1 MENYIY
7 KQNTGV
13 LSKNQNLITNSKV
26 IFKVQNIY
34 LIDSSNFR
42 YDCYKCN
49 DCYRLEIYLD
59 NPNVASKFKVII
71 SACDYQMWVHLN
83 KEYVYKDR
91 GSIVIDLNKKESNKI
106 IIDLKI
112 SKGNA
117 ITLSLEDFNGNKKTV
132 AFIVK

>member
-13 LSKNQNLITNSKV
+13 LRKNQNLITTSKV

-59 NPNVASKFKVII
+59 NPNILLLMGYLEILLMKVKELRHMVII
-71 SACDYQMWVHLN
+71 F
-83 KEYVYKDR
+83 
-91 GSIVIDLNKKESNKI
+91 
-106 IIDLKI
+106 I
-112 SKGNA
+112 SM
-117 ITLSLEDFNGNKKTV
+117 
-132 AFIVK
+132 